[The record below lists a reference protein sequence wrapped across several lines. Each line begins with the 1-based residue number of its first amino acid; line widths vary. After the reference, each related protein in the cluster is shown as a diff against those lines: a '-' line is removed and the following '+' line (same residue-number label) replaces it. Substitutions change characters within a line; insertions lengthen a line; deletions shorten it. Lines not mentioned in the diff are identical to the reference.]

1 MVSVKFS
8 LSYDVPWVE
17 GLKLKGLYSYDYI
30 MNDNKEFENTWKSY
44 RDNQVWTRNDPPK
57 VGRTFYS
64 KDNTLWQVQANYSRE
79 FNGHNIDAMLLFE
92 ESTYKGDNFN
102 GKRNFLFL

>member
-1 MVSVKFS
+1 MIIRS
-8 LSYDVPWVE
+8 LKILGNHIEIIRY
-17 GLKLKGLYSYDYI
+17 GRIIILA
-30 MNDNKEFENTWKSY
+30 
-44 RDNQVWTRNDPPK
+44 K

-79 FNGHNIDAMLLFE
+79 FNGNNIDAMLLFE

-102 GKRNFLFL
+102 GKKGTSIPYD